1 MLDRLKR
8 LFEISDAPT
17 YALGPGDLQLAV
29 AALLVEAARMDDSF
43 GKEERAM
50 IAQVLSGRF
59 GLSEA
64 EVDGLVGRASDEMQD
79 NVQYFPFTHHINTMM
94 SATEKIEVIEML
106 WQVAYADGR
115 LDPGAGCVKRV
126 VIRWRDD
133 AADDDHDVAAAFL
146 FSAAFSSG
154 TSVRWPAASDDTC
167 RRYARRSRR
176 PDARLRRV
184 SRKAGRYRRRSRDRR
199 RPRRSP
205 SGRGHGRPGRSWR
218 QNARAAAFVGFSKR
232 STSFCTLATDCR
244 TYARLRL

>member
-43 GKEERAM
+43 GTEERAM

-94 SATEKIEVIEML
+94 SASEKIEVIEML

-115 LDPGAGCVKRV
+115 LDPNEDRLIRQIAGLIYVEDRDRMEARKRV
-126 VIRWRDD
+126 
-133 AADDDHDVAAAFL
+133 L
-146 FSAAFSSG
+146 G
-154 TSVRWPAASDDTC
+154 TS
-167 RRYARRSRR
+167 
-176 PDARLRRV
+176 
-184 SRKAGRYRRRSRDRR
+184 
-199 RPRRSP
+199 
-205 SGRGHGRPGRSWR
+205 
-218 QNARAAAFVGFSKR
+218 
-232 STSFCTLATDCR
+232 
-244 TYARLRL
+244 